1 VLEENIVLT
10 LILLG
15 LTFTVATAGVG
26 VLIPALG
33 IAAGTGSTTA
43 VLGGL
48 TALSMNND
56 MKKT

>member
-1 VLEENIVLT
+1 MLT
-10 LILLG
+10 LILLII
-15 LTFTVATAGVG
+15 TFTVASAGIG

-48 TALSMNND
+48 TALSMIEDN
-56 MKKT
+56 KKD

>member
-1 VLEENIVLT
+1 MLT